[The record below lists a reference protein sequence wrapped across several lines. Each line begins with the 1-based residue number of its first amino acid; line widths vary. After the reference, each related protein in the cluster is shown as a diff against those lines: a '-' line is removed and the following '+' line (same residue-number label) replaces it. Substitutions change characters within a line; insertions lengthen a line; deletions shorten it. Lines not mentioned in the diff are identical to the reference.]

1 MLLLKIEGK
10 EDEVKDAVELARSY
24 GFVPAHRSVTD
35 DGRYQ
40 VYMNFGGF
48 GGEVGL
54 VGCSKEYVTDDFRKE
69 LVELYKKHKNIFVAL
84 TDKRQAETKPAILEF
99 NGTDFDIEIEVKEGV
114 VFPLKARI
122 SVTVKVINKS
132 EKEVVLENIGREFL
146 FTLLVRDMADNE
158 LLELAGNELDTP
170 VNLTIKPG
178 EVYTENITFN
188 INTDTPMCAKLVFQT
203 VTFNYNGNPT
213 FYMMPPL
220 HVILK

>member
-1 MLLLKIEGK
+1 MDKKYRVLVVNPGSTSDEIALFDGDDEIFHFVSRYSPADLAPYDGK
-10 EDEVKDAVELARSY
+10 K
-24 GFVPAHRSVTD
+24 VTAQ
-35 DGRYQ
+35 Y
-40 VYMNFGGF
+40 
-48 GGEVGL
+48 E
-54 VGCSKEYVTDDFRKE
+54 FRKE
-69 LVELYKKHKNIFVAL
+69 LVELQKKHKDIFVAL

-132 EKEVVLENIGREFL
+132 DKEVVLENIGREFL